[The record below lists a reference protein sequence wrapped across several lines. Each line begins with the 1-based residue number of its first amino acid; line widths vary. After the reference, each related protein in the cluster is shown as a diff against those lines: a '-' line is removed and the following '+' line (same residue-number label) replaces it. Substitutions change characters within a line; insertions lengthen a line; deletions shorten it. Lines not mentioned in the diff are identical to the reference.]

1 MRLQDLPQTREEVEE
16 IGKIVGPEAV
26 ILLGKD
32 ATETAFKKE
41 PLDQFRVLHLAVH
54 GFADKQY
61 PERSALV
68 LGTDPKSGDDGLL
81 QVREI
86 IRLRLNAELTT
97 LSACD
102 TGVGKLQGQEG
113 VSSLVEA
120 FLVAGSKSVVASL
133 WSADDTFAS
142 ALMDRFYQRLGQGED
157 TGSALR
163 GAKLDLLAKY
173 GEQVSPFYWAAFVAV
188 GETSATDWDQT
199 AMNLTLEERTKI
211 FDKVCRLVETKH
223 FNPSMNGVDWNAL
236 VKNRRDQILA
246 SAEPET
252 FEKEVQSLVAEL
264 KTSHTGFR
272 HAGMRNIPARHAINA
287 TMQRIAVNG
296 SERWMFQDVHQGG
309 PAYSAG
315 IRPGDLLLGNGER
328 EIRPPD
334 DLTFSVGESA
344 SLLIEKLHGG
354 QQTVKVQLPLP
365 KSKTHPVTAPEAV
378 HAERLS
384 DEIGLLKVAM
394 FPGVIGIDVAKDIDR
409 AIGSL
414 DGCNRLIV
422 DLRGNTGGG
431 IGGLRLMSYLTPGKL
446 EVGYSL
452 TRKRRE
458 RGYRREELTRFG
470 RIPSHKATLIW
481 LAARYAFVEKS
492 ILVVTEGLGQRR
504 FHGRVVLLVNEHT
517 ASAGEMVSAFAE
529 ENNLAT
535 IVGTKNTRP
544 STQWQRIQG
553 WPRIHSWPP
562 GCRLSDLARTDAREQ
577 WHCAEVFY

>member
-1 MRLQDLPQTREEVEE
+1 
-16 IGKIVGPEAV
+16 
-26 ILLGKD
+26 
-32 ATETAFKKE
+32 
-41 PLDQFRVLHLAVH
+41 
-54 GFADKQY
+54 
-61 PERSALV
+61 
-68 LGTDPKSGDDGLL
+68 
-81 QVREI
+81 
-86 IRLRLNAELTT
+86 
-97 LSACD
+97 
-102 TGVGKLQGQEG
+102 
-113 VSSLVEA
+113 
-120 FLVAGSKSVVASL
+120 
-133 WSADDTFAS
+133 
-142 ALMDRFYQRLGQGED
+142 
-157 TGSALR
+157 
-163 GAKLDLLAKY
+163 
-173 GEQVSPFYWAAFVAV
+173 
-188 GETSATDWDQT
+188 
-199 AMNLTLEERTKI
+199 
-211 FDKVCRLVETKH
+211 
-223 FNPSMNGVDWNAL
+223 
-236 VKNRRDQILA
+236 
-246 SAEPET
+246 
-252 FEKEVQSLVAEL
+252 
-264 KTSHTGFR
+264 
-272 HAGMRNIPARHAINA
+272 MRNIPARHAINA

-328 EIRPPD
+328 DVRPPD
-334 DLTFSVGESA
+334 DLTFSVGESV

-354 QQTVKVQLPLP
+354 QQRAKVQLPLP

-431 IGGLRLMSYLTPGKL
+431 IGGLRLMGYLTPARV

-481 LAARYAFVEKS
+481 LAARYALVEKS
-492 ILVVTEGLGQRR
+492 ILVVTEGLGQQR

-535 IVGTKNTRP
+535 IVGTKTPGRLLSGSAYKVGHGYILGLPVAAYLTWQGRMIENNGIVPKFAIELSRDALKEGRD
-544 STQWQRIQG
+544 TQLETAIE
-553 WPRIHSWPP
+553 
-562 GCRLSDLARTDAREQ
+562 LANAL
-577 WHCAEVFY
+577 

>member
-1 MRLQDLPQTREEVEE
+1 
-16 IGKIVGPEAV
+16 
-26 ILLGKD
+26 
-32 ATETAFKKE
+32 
-41 PLDQFRVLHLAVH
+41 
-54 GFADKQY
+54 
-61 PERSALV
+61 
-68 LGTDPKSGDDGLL
+68 
-81 QVREI
+81 
-86 IRLRLNAELTT
+86 
-97 LSACD
+97 
-102 TGVGKLQGQEG
+102 
-113 VSSLVEA
+113 
-120 FLVAGSKSVVASL
+120 
-133 WSADDTFAS
+133 
-142 ALMDRFYQRLGQGED
+142 
-157 TGSALR
+157 
-163 GAKLDLLAKY
+163 
-173 GEQVSPFYWAAFVAV
+173 
-188 GETSATDWDQT
+188 
-199 AMNLTLEERTKI
+199 MNLTLEERTKI
-211 FDKVCRLVETKH
+211 FDKVCRLVKTKH

-236 VKNRRDQILA
+236 AKNRRDQILA

-252 FEKEVQSLVAEL
+252 FEKKVQSLVAEL
-264 KTSHTGFR
+264 QTSHNGFR
-272 HAGMRNIPARHAINA
+272 HAGMLSIPARHAINA

-344 SLLIEKLHGG
+344 SLRIEKLHGG
-354 QQTVKVQLPLP
+354 EQTVKVQLPMP
-365 KSKTHPVTAPEAV
+365 KSKAHPVTAPEAV

-384 DEIGLLKVAM
+384 YEIGLIKIAM

-409 AIGSL
+409 AIESL

-470 RIPSHKATLIW
+470 RIPSHKATLLW

-492 ILVVTEGLGQRR
+492 ILVVTEGLGERR

-535 IVGTKNTRP
+535 IVGTKTPGRLLSGSAYKVGHGYILGLPVAAYLTWQGRMLENNGIVPKFSIELSREVLKQARD
-544 STQWQRIQG
+544 TQLETGI
-553 WPRIHSWPP
+553 
-562 GCRLSDLARTDAREQ
+562 
-577 WHCAEVFY
+577 EVVKAL